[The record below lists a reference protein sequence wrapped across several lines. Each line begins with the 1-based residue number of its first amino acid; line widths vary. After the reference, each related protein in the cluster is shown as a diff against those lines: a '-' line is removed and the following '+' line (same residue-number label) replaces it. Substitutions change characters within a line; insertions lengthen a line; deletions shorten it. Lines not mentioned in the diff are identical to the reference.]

1 MKSKLFFL
9 FFLCLTVSQAQDFT
23 NWTIGV
29 HFAPGFYWKYNKLE
43 FNHPGII
50 AVKPQF
56 PNTINLGVDVYR
68 NFNDK
73 WQFKTGIEYSKNN
86 QKFIS
91 SSGGFIDGST
101 GEYRDYYYNE
111 NADINIYYVSMPF
124 QLRYILFNN
133 KIKGWSIFTE
143 QGLRLSYL
151 IDYYQE
157 LIGYKLEH
165 GVITDAINYTVIQYF
180 NGNGIYGN
188 TGYHFKIPSA
198 YMQFVIGYTANIGF
212 NKKIS
217 NRLNATGSFRFDYD
231 INNVDNKDG
240 LLNLNTTANMTIIP
254 DLKKEDRPAS
264 HNIRV
269 LFELG
274 LKYNLN

>member
-91 SSGGFIDGST
+91 SDAANIDQNT
-101 GEYRDYYYNE
+101 GEYYNYTF
-111 NADINIYYVSMPF
+111 NQKVYANIYYVSMPF
-124 QLRYILFNN
+124 QVKYSIYNN
-133 KIKGWSIFTE
+133 KIKGWSVFTE
-143 QGLRLSYL
+143 QGFRISYL
-151 IDYYQE
+151 IDYYQK
-157 LIGYKLEH
+157 LTSYKVYF
-165 GVITDAINYTVIQYF
+165 GVTNEINYTHTSYYCGNNTNDGGFFKTNCEYAKF
-180 NGNGIYGN
+180 NLGI
-188 TGYHFKIPSA
+188 
-198 YMQFVIGYTANIGF
+198 
-212 NKKIS
+212 
-217 NRLNATGSFRFDYD
+217 TGSFGIDKKVSDRFNISGSFRYDYD
-231 INNVDNKDG
+231 INNVDNPDRYY
-240 LLNLNTTANMTIIP
+240 NTTAYMGMIP
-254 DLKKEDRPAS
+254 EINKKDRKAS

-274 LKYNLN
+274 IKYNFN